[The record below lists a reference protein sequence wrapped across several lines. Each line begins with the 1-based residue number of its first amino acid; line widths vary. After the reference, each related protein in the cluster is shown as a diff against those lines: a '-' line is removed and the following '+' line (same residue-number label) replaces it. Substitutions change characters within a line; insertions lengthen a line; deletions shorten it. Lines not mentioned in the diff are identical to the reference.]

1 VAPPLLYRYDGGATQ
16 SRARGKRVDLPS
28 TKPYLIRAI
37 HQWCSD
43 NGFTPYLAVAV
54 DARTRV
60 PREHVRDGQIVLN
73 VGYDATAQ
81 LSIANDYISFQARF
95 GGVARDISIP
105 VGNVSAIYA
114 RENGAG
120 MAFEPES
127 AATAGTSGGATGSRE
142 DDGDPPTP
150 TPPAGRAKLQRVK

>member
-1 VAPPLLYRYDGGATQ
+1 
-16 SRARGKRVDLPS
+16 
-28 TKPYLIRAI
+28 
-37 HQWCSD
+37 
-43 NGFTPYLAVAV
+43 VAV

-81 LSIANDYISFQARF
+81 LSMANDCISFQARF

-105 VGNVSAIYA
+105 IGNVSAIYA

-127 AATAGTSGGATGSRE
+127 AATAGTSGAATGSRE
-142 DDGDPPTP
+142 EDGDPPTP

>member
-1 VAPPLLYRYDGGATQ
+1 MVAQRNHALGEN
-16 SRARGKRVDLPS
+16 VDLPS

-43 NGFTPYLAVAV
+43 NGFTPYLAVTV

-81 LSIANDYISFQARF
+81 LSMANDSISFQARF

-105 VGNVSAIYA
+105 IGNVSAIYA

-127 AATAGTSGGATGSRE
+127 AATAGTSGAATDSRE

-150 TPPAGRAKLQRVK
+150 TPPVGRAKLQRVK